1 MLGAV
6 CRSEASQPQAEPAAE
21 EDDAGIAFHA
31 FLEKFSTR
39 MKASPTK
46 LTAREIFEELDADR
60 DKLVSEQEVRRFRC
74 APCCRCG
81 QRLPRSDCRRLPRR
95 ELVPAPAMTK
105 QDFFNKYIRSL
116 PDDVTSKERAEV
128 LLGAWERL
136 DADGDG
142 ALMGP
147 EEVAGLGKVT
157 EHISEILHEQPG
169 FKARKAESAKR
180 RGLELRRR
188 AEAVG

>member
-1 MLGAV
+1 MRHTAALLGAALLGAV

-81 QRLPRSDCRRLPRR
+81 QLCPGLTAGGCRAGSSCRRRP
-95 ELVPAPAMTK
+95 
-105 QDFFNKYIRSL
+105 
-116 PDDVTSKERAEV
+116 
-128 LLGAWERL
+128 
-136 DADGDG
+136 
-142 ALMGP
+142 
-147 EEVAGLGKVT
+147 
-157 EHISEILHEQPG
+157 
-169 FKARKAESAKR
+169 
-180 RGLELRRR
+180 
-188 AEAVG
+188 

>member
-1 MLGAV
+1 M
-6 CRSEASQPQAEPAAE
+6 
-21 EDDAGIAFHA
+21 
-31 FLEKFSTR
+31 
-39 MKASPTK
+39 
-46 LTAREIFEELDADR
+46 
-60 DKLVSEQEVRRFRC
+60 
-74 APCCRCG
+74 
-81 QRLPRSDCRRLPRR
+81 PRSDCWRLPRR
-95 ELVPAPAMTK
+95 DLVPAPAMTK

-128 LLGAWERL
+128 LVGAWERL

-169 FKARKAESAKR
+169 FKARKAASAER

>member
-1 MLGAV
+1 MRRAAAALLGAALLGAA

-60 DKLVSEQEVRRFRC
+60 DKLVSEQEIRRFRC

-81 QRLPRSDCRRLPRR
+81 AAF
-95 ELVPAPAMTK
+95 AP
-105 QDFFNKYIRSL
+105 
-116 PDDVTSKERAEV
+116 V
-128 LLGAWERL
+128 
-136 DADGDG
+136 
-142 ALMGP
+142 
-147 EEVAGLGKVT
+147 
-157 EHISEILHEQPG
+157 
-169 FKARKAESAKR
+169 
-180 RGLELRRR
+180 
-188 AEAVG
+188 

>member
-1 MLGAV
+1 MRLL
-6 CRSEASQPQAEPAAE
+6 R
-21 EDDAGIAFHA
+21 
-31 FLEKFSTR
+31 
-39 MKASPTK
+39 
-46 LTAREIFEELDADR
+46 R
-60 DKLVSEQEVRRFRC
+60 D
-74 APCCRCG
+74 
-81 QRLPRSDCRRLPRR
+81 
-95 ELVPAPAMTK
+95 LVPAPAMTK

-128 LLGAWERL
+128 LVGAWERL

-169 FKARKAESAKR
+169 FKARKAASAER

-188 AEAVG
+188 RAEAVG